1 MSERNG
7 KVDKNERHRLIKEI
21 VAARPIKTQAELT
34 AALSERGIQVTQG
47 TVSRDI
53 AEIPLQKTRTLS
65 GIVYHWQGPVQGPAE
80 GLAGAL
86 RASVVSITRSE
97 NLVLLKTGPGMA
109 APVAVALDETPLEP
123 KLGTVAGDDTILVV
137 AKSTPDGVGLYELLR
152 ELLGQ

>member
-65 GIVYHWQGPVQGPAE
+65 GIVYHWQGFVQGPAE
-80 GLAGAL
+80 GLA
-86 RASVVSITRSE
+86 RAFRESVISITRSE
-97 NLVLLKTGPGMA
+97 NLVLLKTGPGLA